1 MCLTVPQ
8 KVIDVKGNTAVMQD
22 GRRVMTVL
30 VGNVQ
35 PGDILLVQ
43 ANMAV
48 EKVSQSQLR
57 KMKQLMET
65 EIE

>member
-1 MCLTVPQ
+1 MCLTIPQ
-8 KVIDVKGNTAVMQD
+8 RVVDIVDEMAVMQD
-22 GRRVMTVL
+22 GRRVMTTL

-35 PGDILLVQ
+35 PGDMLLVQ

-48 EKVSQSQLR
+48 EKISKTQMR
-57 KMKQLMET
+57 KMKLVIET